1 MGFPFFILKRQY
13 IGILENPLFFHAVY
27 QCNHMSSVGGR
38 VIKITL
44 MLNSFQQKSFCEVL
58 TFCYSELTR
67 FEDIQTSLPRFFLEL
82 HHSRICFNFNGTKT
96 FLCSFTAKSFTTLRK
111 PPTIRVSPSVGHF
124 PLNHQSS
131 CPIKGHPAKSFT
143 TLRKPP
149 TISVSPSVGQFP
161 LNHQSRCPPR
171 DTLSPKNQALPLKK

>member
-1 MGFPFFILKRQY
+1 MLFRTNTFLRTYKHLCPDSFLSYIIQEFALILMELK
-13 IGILENPLFFHAVY
+13 LFFVHLLL
-27 QCNHMSSVGGR
+27 NH
-38 VIKITL
+38 
-44 MLNSFQQKSFCEVL
+44 
-58 TFCYSELTR
+58 
-67 FEDIQTSLPRFFLEL
+67 SL
-82 HHSRICFNFNGTKT
+82 
-96 FLCSFTAKSFTTLRK
+96 LRK